1 MAYRMVDVI
10 TLIDEIA
17 VRRVDACLE
26 DLLLQR
32 SSRQPA
38 HCLDLGKRFSLGGEM
53 ALGNIVTHS
62 GA

>member
-1 MAYRMVDVI
+1 MKSTANNEDNGLKVMPVQF
-10 TLIDEIA
+10 LIFGNDNIA
-17 VRRVDACLE
+17 RKGL
-26 DLLLQR
+26 
-32 SSRQPA
+32 PA